1 MFFTVSIIRRP
12 PVSCHNQS
20 RLRDQYRL
28 LPRFL
33 DRTGRVDMIALWA
46 LETLFGFVGFYAVSG
61 GVPVAPLPMTGAIAG
76 QGITVADQALLLSV
90 LLGAPGIVLGL
101 YKPDVVLET
110 RRLLLTALVA
120 AICSAPLLWLVSAL
134 GLIDTRALF
143 GGTRAWLAA
152 LMLFWLALLVCTRLA
167 YTVCIRSGL
176 FVRDV
181 VLLGDE
187 PEVRNIAAVLAA
199 SHPRLF
205 RVTQAGP
212 ASRQP
217 LMRSLRR
224 PWQVIVDADRA
235 ITLDA
240 LRTRSGRPA
249 RVTDLGTFWERQL
262 GRVDLCSL
270 TPSEAVE
277 GIAKEEATARILHRG
292 LDIVVASLLLV
303 LTAPLMLL
311 AALMVWLDSTGPL
324 IYRQERIGLDGRRFV
339 ILKFRSMRVDAEADG
354 KAMFAARNDRR
365 VTRVGAFMR
374 KVRLDELPQ
383 LFNILLGDMSVVGP
397 RPERPDFVQLYDAT
411 IPFYSLR
418 LRVKPGLTGW
428 AQVNSAYTAS
438 ETETR
443 IKLAYDLYYLRNRS
457 VLLDLSIMV
466 ATVRVILFGVGA
478 R

>member
-1 MFFTVSIIRRP
+1 M
-12 PVSCHNQS
+12 SCRNQS
-20 RLRDQYRL
+20 RLRDQYRF

-33 DRTGRVDMIALWA
+33 DRTGRVDMLALWA
-46 LETLFGFVGFYAVSG
+46 LETLFGFAGFYAVFAG
-61 GVPVAPLPMTGAIAG
+61 IAVGPLPGATGG
-76 QGITVADQALLLSV
+76 HGVTLADQALLLSV
-90 LLGAPGIVLGL
+90 LLGVPGILLGL

-120 AICSAPLLWLVSAL
+120 AVCSAPLLWLMSATNM
-134 GLIDTRALF
+134 IDTRAVF
-143 GGTRAWLAA
+143 GSTRAWLLA
-152 LMLFWLALLVCTRLA
+152 LMLFWLLLLLGTRLLYA
-167 YTVCIRSGL
+167 VCMRSGL

-181 VLLGDE
+181 VLLGDAAAT
-187 PEVRNIAAVLAA
+187 RSIAAVLAA

-205 RVTQAGP
+205 RVTP
-212 ASRQP
+212 AEHAPQQP
-217 LMRSLRR
+217 MMRSLRR
-224 PWQVIVDADRA
+224 PWQVVVDADRPVA
-235 ITLDA
+235 VAVDN
-240 LRTRSGRPA
+240 LRAWPGRPA

-262 GRVDLCSL
+262 GRVDLCGL
-270 TPSEAVE
+270 TDATAIGGLARED
-277 GIAKEEATARILHRG
+277 ATARVLHRG

-303 LTAPLMLL
+303 LTVPLMLL
-311 AALMVWLDSTGPL
+311 TALMVWLDSPGPL
-324 IYRQERIGLDGRRFV
+324 IYRQERVGLDGRPFV

-354 KAMFAARNDRR
+354 KAMFATRNDQR
-365 VTRVGAFMR
+365 VTRVGAFIR
-374 KVRLDELPQ
+374 KVRFDELPQ
-383 LFNILLGDMSVVGP
+383 LFNILVGDMSVVGP

-411 IPFYSLR
+411 IPFYRLR

-457 VLLDLSIMV
+457 VLLDLSIIM

>member
-1 MFFTVSIIRRP
+1 M
-12 PVSCHNQS
+12 SCHNQIP
-20 RLRDQYRL
+20 LRDQYKS

-33 DRTGRVDMIALWA
+33 DRIGRVDMIALWA

-61 GVPVAPLPMTGAIAG
+61 GVAAAPLPVTGAIGG
-76 QGITVADQALLLSV
+76 QGIATADQALLLSV

-120 AICSAPLLWLVSAL
+120 AACSAPLLWLVSAV
-134 GLIDTRALF
+134 GMIDTRAMF
-143 GGTRAWLAA
+143 GSTRAWLVA
-152 LMLFWLALLVCTRLA
+152 LTLFWLALLVCTRLA
-167 YTVCIRSGL
+167 YTLCMRSGL

-181 VLLGDE
+181 VLLGD
-187 PEVRNIAAVLAA
+187 VSDMRNVADVLAA

-205 RVTQAGP
+205 RVTPADP
-212 ASRQP
+212 ASRQK
-217 LMRSLRR
+217 LVRSLRR
-224 PWQVIVDADRA
+224 PWQVVVDGGRADS
-235 ITLDA
+235 LDA
-240 LRTRSGRPA
+240 LQSCSRRRA
-249 RVTDLGTFWERQL
+249 RMTDLGTFWERQL

-270 TPSEAVE
+270 TPSMAD
-277 GIAKEEATARILHRG
+277 GIAGDDATARLLHRG

-303 LTAPLMLL
+303 LTAPLML
-311 AALMVWLDSTGPL
+311 ATGLMVWLDSPGPL
-324 IYRQERIGLDGRRFV
+324 IYRQERVGLDGRPFV

-354 KAMFAARNDRR
+354 VALFAARNDCR
-365 VTRVGAFMR
+365 VTRVGAIMR

-411 IPFYSLR
+411 IPFYRLR

-443 IKLAYDLYYLRNRS
+443 VKLAYDLYYLRNRS
-457 VLLDLSIMV
+457 VLLDLSIIM

>member
-1 MFFTVSIIRRP
+1 M
-12 PVSCHNQS
+12 SCHNQS
-20 RLRDQYRL
+20 RLRDRYKL

-33 DRTGRVDMIALWA
+33 DRTGRVDMLALWA
-46 LETLFGFVGFYAVSG
+46 LETLFGFAGFYAASA
-61 GVPVAPLPMTGAIAG
+61 GVAVGPLPATGTIG
-76 QGITVADQALLLSV
+76 GHGVTVADQALLLSV
-90 LLGAPGIVLGL
+90 LLGVPGILLGL

-120 AICSAPLLWLVSAL
+120 AVCSAPLLWLVSAI
-134 GLIDTRALF
+134 GMIDTRAMF
-143 GGTRAWLAA
+143 GSTRAWLLA
-152 LMLFWLALLVCTRLA
+152 LMLFWLLLLLCTRLA
-167 YTVCIRSGL
+167 YAVCMRSGL

-187 PEVRNIAAVLAA
+187 PAVRNVAAVLAA

-205 RVTQAGP
+205 RVTPADP

-217 LMRSLRR
+217 AVRSLRR
-224 PWQVIVDADRA
+224 PWQVVVDADRPGA
-235 ITLDA
+235 ALDTLRA
-240 LRTRSGRPA
+240 RSGRPA

-270 TPSEAVE
+270 TQATAVDGLAEADR
-277 GIAKEEATARILHRG
+277 TARILHRG

-311 AALMVWLDSTGPL
+311 TALMVWLDSSGPL
-324 IYRQERIGLDGRRFV
+324 IYRQERVGLDGRPFV

-383 LFNILLGDMSVVGP
+383 LVNILLGDMSVVGP

-457 VLLDLSIMV
+457 VLLDLSIIM

>member
-1 MFFTVSIIRRP
+1 M
-12 PVSCHNQS
+12 SCHNQS
-20 RLRDQYRL
+20 RLRDQYKF

-33 DRTGRVDMIALWA
+33 DRTGRVDMIALWV

-61 GVPVAPLPMTGAIAG
+61 GVPAAPFPATGAIG
-76 QGITVADQALLLSV
+76 SQGVTVADQALLLSV

-120 AICSAPLLWLVSAL
+120 GICSAPLLWLVSAI
-134 GLIDTRALF
+134 GMIDTRAMF
-143 GGTRAWLAA
+143 GSTRAWLAA

-187 PEVRNIAAVLAA
+187 PGVRNIAAVLAA

-205 RVTQAGP
+205 RVAPADPASCP
-212 ASRQP
+212 ASRP
-217 LMRSLRR
+217 GMRRTPVRSLRR

-235 ITLDA
+235 ATLDA
-240 LRTRSGRPA
+240 LRSRTGRPA
-249 RVTDLGTFWERQL
+249 RVTDLPTFWERQL
-262 GRVDLCSL
+262 GRVDLGSL
-270 TPSEAVE
+270 TPSDAVE
-277 GIAKEEATARILHRG
+277 GIAKDAAAARVLHRG
-292 LDIVVASLLLV
+292 LDIAVASLLLV

-311 AALMVWLDSTGPL
+311 TALMVWLDSAGPL
-324 IYRQERIGLDGRRFV
+324 IYRQERVGLDGRPFV

-354 KAMFAARNDRR
+354 KAMFAAKNDCR

-457 VLLDLSIMV
+457 VLLDLSIIM

>member
-1 MFFTVSIIRRP
+1 M
-12 PVSCHNQS
+12 SCHNES
-20 RLRDQYRL
+20 RLREQYKLR
-28 LPRFL
+28 PRFL
-33 DRTGRVDMIALWA
+33 DRSGRVDMIALWA
-46 LETLFGFVGFYAVSG
+46 IETLFGFAVFYGVSG
-61 GVPVAPLPMTGAIAG
+61 GIPVAPLAAG
-76 QGITVADQALLLSV
+76 PIGWDGVTVADQALLLSV

-101 YKPDVVLET
+101 YKPDVVLQT

-120 AICSAPLLWLVSAL
+120 GMCSAPLLWLVSAA
-134 GLIDTRALF
+134 GMIDTRAMF
-143 GGTRAWLAA
+143 GSTRAWLAA

-167 YTVCIRSGL
+167 YTLCIRSGL

-187 PEVRNIAAVLAA
+187 SSVRDIAAALAA

-205 RVTQAGP
+205 RI
-212 ASRQP
+212 ASADPSGQP
-217 LMRSLRR
+217 ERVRSLRR

-235 ITLDA
+235 ATLDA
-240 LRTRSGRPA
+240 LRTRTGRPA

-262 GRVDLCSL
+262 GQIDLCGL
-270 TPSEAVE
+270 DPSTAAE
-277 GIAKEEATARILHRG
+277 GIAEDDALARTLHRG

-311 AALMVWLDSTGPL
+311 AALMVWLDSAGPL
-324 IYRQERIGLDGRRFV
+324 IYRQERVGLHGRPFV

-354 KAMFAARNDRR
+354 VALFAARNDRR

-383 LFNILLGDMSVVGP
+383 LFNILVGDMSIVGP
-397 RPERPDFVQLYDAT
+397 RPERPDFVQMYQAT
-411 IPFYSLR
+411 IPCYGLR

-443 IKLAYDLYYLRNRS
+443 VKLAYDLYYLRNRS
-457 VLLDLSIMV
+457 VLLDLSIIM